1 MHQKYPRPLTVFST
15 LSFNPGQPEVQPGS
29 PFGNMIAPYGSL
41 TNGSPE
47 VQIDE
52 RFKVDEGDV
61 VLRKT
66 SWSATMGDSL
76 EQILKAQ
83 DIKTVIIVCDIL
95 TLYGQCYTDIR
106 PQSGLTLSGV
116 VMSTIYRL
124 FDLDYHVYVIRD
136 NVLDLPVDQTAAVS
150 NVMLDLLLPKMG
162 FRVISIDEALQAL
175 EHS

>member
-1 MHQKYPRPLTVFST
+1 M
-15 LSFNPGQPEVQPGS
+15 
-29 PFGNMIAPYGSL
+29 GN
-41 TNGSPE
+41 
-47 VQIDE
+47 
-52 RFKVDEGDV
+52 
-61 VLRKT
+61 
-66 SWSATMGDSL
+66 SL

-95 TLYGQCYTDIR
+95 TLYGQGYTDIR

-162 FRVISIDEALQAL
+162 FRVISIDKALQAL